1 MITIGVNNYMKDE
14 LLKGLTEEQIAKIKA
29 CKSQEELL
37 SFAKEEGIQLSE
49 EQLEAVSGGCT
60 TPETKPIVCAGCGS
74 DQVEKHY
81 FRDAFF
87 GETECTCKKCGK
99 SWIL

>member
-29 CKSQEELL
+29 CKSQDELL
-37 SFAKEEGIQLSE
+37 ALAKEEGI
-49 EQLEAVSGGCT
+49 QLEAVSGGCT